1 MLKEFGQP
9 QSVSVYEPKAFAL
22 EAVGHL
28 DAGNPI
34 VAAVIGKLEG
44 YQNKVA
50 IGVIVNGYSFKEA
63 GLHFS
68 YVDTNFPNKQF
79 EVHAKDFPKTDWYVV
94 LNKAKAVS
102 MVADCQCADCQ
113 ADCACGCKR
122 VHGPMVDDKSFMDLS
137 KDPKF
142 INGISELVAKLVA
155 MLGDAEANAPK
166 WVRVISDRA
175 ERTNEQLQMVLYLLG
190 GILAAQVLNGFLVYG
205 NLNALGKK

>member
-1 MLKEFGQP
+1 MNNQT
-9 QSVSVYEPKAFAL
+9 KAFIGFGIIAVAVVAL
-22 EAVGHL
+22 VLFLNRKPAEKNLL
-28 DAGNPI
+28 DINVPKPNVKI
-34 VAAVIGKLEG
+34 NGKD
-44 YQNKVA
+44 V
-50 IGVIVNGYSFKEA
+50 FKEE
-63 GLHFS
+63 GKGPF
-68 YVDTNFPNKQF
+68 VPQC
-79 EVHAKDFPKTDWYVV
+79 
-94 LNKAKAVS
+94 
-102 MVADCQCADCQ
+102 DCDDCR

-142 INGISELVAKLVA
+142 INGISELVAKLVS